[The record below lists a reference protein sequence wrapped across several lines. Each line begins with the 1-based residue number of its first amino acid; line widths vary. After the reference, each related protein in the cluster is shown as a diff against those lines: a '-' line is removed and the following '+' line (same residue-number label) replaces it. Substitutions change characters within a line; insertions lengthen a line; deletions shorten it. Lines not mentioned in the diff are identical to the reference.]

1 MNYSIL
7 RVVYINKYNIYHT
20 KILKFSVLNLCFTL
34 IIPLAMKFHCAVIGL
49 AVFVCL
55 VVVVSSQPACI
66 CFETLAD
73 DLKSPTVLHEPN
85 DGTGRLLIATLE
97 GVIYVY
103 YKDGSKENKPFLN
116 ITQKVVAGNERGLV
130 GLVTHPNFKDNRRFY
145 IYYTTPSNGKALF
158 RLSQFMVESD
168 SPNEADPDSEVVM
181 IERLKAT
188 NIHHAGQVKMLLII
202 KVKM

>member
-1 MNYSIL
+1 
-7 RVVYINKYNIYHT
+7 
-20 KILKFSVLNLCFTL
+20 
-34 IIPLAMKFHCAVIGL
+34 MKFHCAVIGL

-55 VVVVSSQPACI
+55 VVVVSSQPECI

-103 YKDGSKENKPFLN
+103 YKNGSQGSMPFLD
-116 ITQKVVAGNERGLV
+116 ITPKVVAGNERGLV
-130 GLVTHPNFKDNRRFY
+130 GLVTHPNFKENRRFY
-145 IYYTTPSNGKALF
+145 IFYTTLINSRTYF
-158 RLSQFMVESD
+158 RLSQFMVHSD
-168 SPNEADPDSEVVM
+168 RPNEANLGSEVVM

-188 NIHHAGQVKMLLII
+188 NIHHAGQVKMLLVI